1 MRSSSRHPFL
11 GSARQCR
18 EYAADLR
25 SGSLAISERD
35 PQAVRAMFDRIA
47 GRYDLV
53 NTVLSG
59 GTDGGWRRRA
69 ARATGLQPGGSA
81 LDVAC
86 GSGKLTAELARIA
99 GGEGHV
105 VGVDFSPQML
115 EIARRDHPGIEFL
128 EGDALTLPFG
138 DSAYDA
144 STIAFGL
151 RNLADPVRG
160 LREMQ
165 RVVKPGGRS
174 VVLEFVRPPKNL
186 AGAAYRLY
194 LRTLLPAIGGA
205 LSGQPA
211 AYRYLSDTVDSY
223 RSLEELRAMAGAA
236 GWSDVRYRG
245 LAMGTVGIVTGTKP
259 A

>member
-1 MRSSSRHPFL
+1 
-11 GSARQCR
+11 
-18 EYAADLR
+18 
-25 SGSLAISERD
+25 
-35 PQAVRAMFDRIA
+35 MFDRIA
-47 GRYDLV
+47 RRYDLV

-69 ARATGLQPGGSA
+69 ARATSLQPAGSA

-99 GGEGHV
+99 GGAGRV
-105 VGVDFSPQML
+105 VGLDFSARML

-128 EGDALTLPFG
+128 EGDALSLPF
-138 DSAYDA
+138 DDASFDA

-174 VVLEFVRPPKNL
+174 VVLEFVRPPKNVV
-186 AGAAYRLY
+186 GGAYRLY
-194 LRTLLPAIGGA
+194 LRTLLPAIGGT

-223 RSLEELRAMAGAA
+223 RSPEELREMAVAA
-236 GWSDVRYRG
+236 GWSEVGYKG
-245 LAMGTVGIVTGTKP
+245 LAMGTVGIVVGVQP
-259 A
+259 NLSPSP